1 MEKNRNTSYFE
12 GCGREGPINCI
23 FLTEFHHTAG
33 PKITCQVPE
42 DYIPKDTFEAVS
54 VYIIPKAQLQRSTLT
69 ITVWSL
75 KILGFPVRIDNK
87 KYARN
92 AFYFNLCFVFDS
104 WARTVQYEPLVKKLS
119 EYLTAMEVE
128 SNFLS
133 QQEQNSSYRT
143 RLVSMLKQ
151 VLHDLNNH
159 KMCTLSEGTMTTH
172 LKVVRVCSDPSPVLD
187 HQVPVFLETHDMF
200 RSEQWDL
207 TTQQVLPYID
217 GMNHV
222 AKIASEAD
230 VENNLVKSCLQ
241 NLVYYG
247 LVSMVPIFQYSN
259 MYTVTPKL
267 RRLAIDKR
275 LQDECLRTV
284 AKTGRQMP
292 SVRDVFRMYT
302 GMTHGTTVRDLCLR
316 FDPSALHI
324 DERRLVQ
331 FGVLEGLIRRIQ
343 RFPVVVTE
351 CPTGPLQT
359 HFTGLHSVDELC
371 CLIGLKTRHLLD
383 QVERDSNTVF
393 IWK

>member
-1 MEKNRNTSYFE
+1 MEKNSRYFE

-42 DYIPKDTFEAVS
+42 DVIAKDKFEAVS

-69 ITVWSL
+69 ITVRDL

-92 AFYFNLCFVFDS
+92 AFYFNLCFVFDV

-119 EYLTAMEVE
+119 DYLTAMEME

-133 QQEQNSSYRT
+133 QQEQNSKNREC
-143 RLVSMLKQ
+143 LVTLLYQ
-151 VLHDLNNH
+151 VLHDLNSY
-159 KMCTLSEGTMTTH
+159 KMCTLSGGTMTTH
-172 LKVVRVCSDPSPVLD
+172 LKVVRVCSDPIQVLD
-187 HQVPVFLETHDMF
+187 HHVPVFLETNALF
-200 RSEQWDL
+200 RSDQWDL

-217 GMNHV
+217 GTNHV

-259 MYTVTPKL
+259 MYTATPKL
-267 RRLAIDKR
+267 RRLALDKR
-275 LQDECLRTV
+275 LHEECLRSV
-284 AKTGRQMP
+284 AKSGRQLP
-292 SVRDVFRMYT
+292 YLRDVFRLYAS
-302 GMTHGTTVRDLCLR
+302 MTHGVTMSDLCARYNL
-316 FDPSALHI
+316 AQLHV
-324 DERRLVQ
+324 DERKLVQ
-331 FGVLEGLIRRIQ
+331 FGVLEGLIRRVE
-343 RFPVVVTE
+343 RFPVLVTE
-351 CPTGPLQT
+351 SCQGPLHP

-371 CLIGLKTRHLLD
+371 CVLGLKAQNLLD
-383 QVERDSNTVF
+383 QVDRDPAAVF